1 MIKLRKAEGF
11 PLQKQHNIKS
21 ERMIIMSNNEKK
33 DLVHEV
39 NVAAPLYSFN
49 TDTKKEE
56 DAHAHPAEDT
66 LEREL
71 TDISLLYNLEN
82 K

>member
-1 MIKLRKAEGF
+1 
-11 PLQKQHNIKS
+11 
-21 ERMIIMSNNEKK
+21 MSNNEKK

-39 NVAAPLYSFN
+39 NVAASLYSFN

-71 TDISLLYNLEN
+71 TDISLLYNPEN